1 MTKYI
6 VTDGPLVA
14 NGERSDGS
22 RYNGGTVPTGTE
34 ITVTGKKY
42 TTED

>member
-1 MTKYI
+1 MAKYI

-14 NGERSDGS
+14 NRERLDGS
-22 RYNGGTVPTGTE
+22 WYNGGAVPTGTE
-34 ITVTGKKY
+34 LTMTGKKY